1 MECNTFFSGDH
12 VATTYTSA
20 FDVVETFTPMCK
32 LGEASANALGP
43 KAVTRAAPR
52 ENYLVADLAM
62 VHYSCAFYLLLMQV
76 HITS

>member
-1 MECNTFFSGDH
+1 MQHIFSSDH
-12 VATTYTSA
+12 VATIYNSA
-20 FDVVETFTPMCK
+20 LDVVETFTPMCQP
-32 LGEASANALGP
+32 GEAGANALGP

-76 HITS
+76 HITL